1 MAYIKNVWQDGET
14 IATAERMNHIE
25 DGIAD
30 LYNAI
35 FPVGQI
41 VIKGDNEDYTNWLGF
56 TWERTAVGKV
66 LVGIDSTDTDFNTIG
81 KTGGEKTHTLT
92 VAEIPTHEHD
102 EYFITNDGNRNQAIT
117 GNSGSINGTY
127 AKLED
132 SLYNRTAALFIERD
146 INIDKNEEYQA
157 RFRSFDSI
165 LSSQHYRICNLED
178 ILKVNKK

>member
-1 MAYIKNVWQDGET
+1 MAYIKQVWQDGET

-41 VIKGDNEDYTNWLGF
+41 VIKGDNEDYSNWLGF

-81 KTGGEKTHTLT
+81 KTGGEKAHTLT
-92 VAEIPTHEHD
+92 INEMPKHRHGFYYGNAGAGSDWAISLNWNSST
-102 EYFITNDGNRNQAIT
+102 GNRTDGGT
-117 GNSGSINGTY
+117 GQGIDYSGESKPHNN
-127 AKLED
+127 LQP
-132 SLYNRTAALFIERD
+132 
-146 INIDKNEEYQA
+146 YQVVA
-157 RFRSFDSI
+157 
-165 LSSQHYRICNLED
+165 YWKRIA
-178 ILKVNKK
+178 

>member
-1 MAYIKNVWQDGET
+1 MAYTKNVWQDGET

-41 VIKGDNEDYTNWLGF
+41 VIKGDNEDYSNWLGF

-81 KTGGEKTHTLT
+81 KIGGEKAHKLTIDEMPTHKPTVVMSYTTTQTHTH
-92 VAEIPTHEHD
+92 A
-102 EYFITNDGNRNQAIT
+102 
-117 GNSGSINGTY
+117 NGTY
-127 AKLED
+127 AKSFVEGANPSGGTYEAND
-132 SLYNRTAALFIERD
+132 ERIKIIGGD
-146 INIDKNEEYQA
+146 EPHNNLQPYQVVA
-157 RFRSFDSI
+157 
-165 LSSQHYRICNLED
+165 YWKRIA
-178 ILKVNKK
+178 

>member
-1 MAYIKNVWQDGET
+1 MAYIKQNWVNGET

-35 FPVGQI
+35 FPIGQI
-41 VIKGDNEDYTNWLGF
+41 VIKGDNEDYSNWLGF

-92 VAEIPTHEHD
+92 ID
-102 EYFITNDGNRNQAIT
+102 EMPKHRHTQISA
-117 GNSGSINGTY
+117 NSGSSGLTGTTY
-127 AKLED
+127 SGLGW
-132 SLYNRTAALFIERD
+132 STGN
-146 INIDKNEEYQA
+146 NEILGNAMQNTGGSQPHNNLQPYQVVA
-157 RFRSFDSI
+157 
-165 LSSQHYRICNLED
+165 YWKRIA
-178 ILKVNKK
+178 

>member
-41 VIKGDNEDYTNWLGF
+41 VIKGDNEDYSNWLGF

-66 LVGIDSTDTDFNTIG
+66 LVGIDNTDTDFNTIG
-81 KTGGEKTHTLT
+81 KTGGEKKHTLLQKEMPK
-92 VAEIPTHEHD
+92 EIGQALLYDSGTTTQSSSTD
-102 EYFITNDGNRNQAIT
+102 ALTAQWTNKYR
-117 GNSGSINGTY
+117 SG
-127 AKLED
+127 
-132 SLYNRTAALFIERD
+132 LYNVV
-146 INIDKNEEYQA
+146 NENGGNAHNNLQPYQVVA
-157 RFRSFDSI
+157 
-165 LSSQHYRICNLED
+165 YWKRIA
-178 ILKVNKK
+178 

>member
-14 IATAERMNHIE
+14 IATAEKMNHIE

-41 VIKGDNEDYTNWLGF
+41 VIKGDNEDYSNWLGF

-81 KTGGEKTHTLT
+81 KTSGEKSVKLT
-92 VAEIPTHEHD
+92 VAQMPKHTHNLKTGAR
-102 EYFITNDGNRNQAIT
+102 TNAWTEPNYAI
-117 GNSGSINGTY
+117 SY
-127 AKLED
+127 Q
-132 SLYNRTAALFIERD
+132 
-146 INIDKNEEYQA
+146 YQA
-157 RFRSFDSI
+157 ASTAN
-165 LSSQHYRICNLED
+165 SSEGIENTGGNQPHNNLQPYQVVAYWKRIA
-178 ILKVNKK
+178 